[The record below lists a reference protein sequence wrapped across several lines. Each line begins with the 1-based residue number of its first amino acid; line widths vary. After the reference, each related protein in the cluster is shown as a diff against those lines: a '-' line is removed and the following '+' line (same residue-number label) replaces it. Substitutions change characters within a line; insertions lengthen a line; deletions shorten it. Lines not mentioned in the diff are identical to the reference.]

1 MTEERDRTED
11 LGEDACWARLRTGE
25 VARLAVIVEGHPEI
39 FPINY
44 VVDRGSLVFRT
55 AEGTKVHAALST
67 SGVAL
72 EVDGVDAAQGGPQ
85 DEPAGG
91 PEAAPAHA
99 WSVVVKG
106 SAEQIT
112 GTDELMGTT
121 ELPLTPWQ
129 TGTKG
134 KFVRIHPTEVTG
146 RRFPVAAPEQW
157 RTSVTGV
164 PHAADE

>member
-1 MTEERDRTED
+1 MTEETDRTED

-25 VARLAVIVEGHPEI
+25 VARLAVIVEGRPEI

-72 EVDGVDAAQGGPQ
+72 EVDGVDAPDDTADDAP
-85 DEPAGG
+85 EGG
-91 PEAAPAHA
+91 PEASAHA

-112 GTDELMGTT
+112 GTKELMGTT

-146 RRFPVAAPEQW
+146 RRFPVATPEQW
-157 RTSVTGV
+157 RTSVTGL

>member
-1 MTEERDRTED
+1 MTEETNRTDD
-11 LGEDACWARLRTGE
+11 LSEDACWARLRTGE

-72 EVDGVDAAQGGPQ
+72 EVDGVDAPGDAP
-85 DEPAGG
+85 EGG
-91 PEAAPAHA
+91 PEAPAHA